1 MKLFGIATFAVAAIL
16 LSACGGNS
24 GNTTTDGGN
33 TATNSSTTTT
43 ANTSTA
49 NTGAYTTALDLSK
62 ELGTAIKIK
71 VPADFK
77 STSSKGIIQ
86 EVSIE
91 GTDYFVQIMGMDA
104 LSTDRKALKNE
115 AIAEAKA
122 MKEFSTIVQEDDFGF
137 VYETNWDAGSK
148 GYNFR
153 YFVVANNRTFDFRT
167 NSVNNFNKAQVQA
180 MYAAVKQE

>member
-1 MKLFGIATFAVAAIL
+1 MKLFGIATFAVATIL

-24 GNTTTDGGN
+24 GSSTDGST

-43 ANTSTA
+43 SSNTSNA
-49 NTGAYTTALDLSK
+49 NTGAYNTALDLSK

-77 STSSKGIIQ
+77 STFSSGIIQ
-86 EVSIE
+86 EVAVE

-104 LSTDRKALKNE
+104 ITTDRKALKNE
-115 AIAEAKA
+115 ALAEAKA

-137 VYETNWDAGSK
+137 VYETNWDAGAK

-153 YFVVANNRTFDFRT
+153 YFVVAGNRAFDFRS